1 MVALTRRAVLAGLSA
16 TGAMSGAMPAVAQ
29 PGGGAGNWPNRP
41 ITMVHGLP
49 PGGSV
54 DGIVRIISEALGSRL
69 GQSVVVDARPGAGAT
84 LAATQVARAAPDGY
98 TLLGIPSGHAVSAAM
113 YRKLGY
119 RPVEDFSYIS
129 TVTEYPFVLVTHPEH
144 PAKTLKDLV
153 ALARLRK
160 EPLLYGGP
168 NGTLQHLSVELL
180 GRVADIRVQ
189 LVPYRG
195 SPQAVAD
202 LLGKRLDFMLDPP
215 TAHLAAIKSGQLRA
229 LATTGA
235 ARFFAL
241 PDVPTVAE
249 QGIKDFV
256 IGSWQGVIGPAGLPD
271 DIVKRLIKEIAAVPA
286 DPAVVARLKALGNDP
301 KASTPEEFR
310 SRVASDIDRWTK
322 VIAAAN
328 IERI

>member
-1 MVALTRRAVLAGLSA
+1 MVALTRRAVLAGVSA
-16 TGAMSGAMPAVAQ
+16 LGAMPAAAQ
-29 PGGGAGNWPNRP
+29 SSGWPNRP

-54 DGIVRIISEALGSRL
+54 DGIVRIISEGLSTRL
-69 GQSVVVDARPGAGAT
+69 GQQVVVDARPGAGAT
-84 LAATQVARAAPDGY
+84 LAAGQVARATPDGY

-113 YRKLGY
+113 YRKLAY
-119 RPVEDFSYIS
+119 RPVEDFTYIS

-144 PAKTLKDLV
+144 AAQTLKELV
-153 ALARLRK
+153 AAARAQK

-168 NGTLQHLSVELL
+168 NGTLQHLSVELFA
-180 GRVADIRVQ
+180 RTADIRVQ

-215 TAHLAAIKSGQLRA
+215 TAHLEAIKSGQLRA

-235 ARFFAL
+235 TRFFAL
-241 PDVPTVAE
+241 PEVPTVAE

-271 DIVKRLIKEIAAVPA
+271 DIVKRLNKEVAAVLAEPA
-286 DPAVVARLKALGNDP
+286 AVARLRALGNDP
-301 KASTPEEFR
+301 KPSTPEEFR
-310 SRVASDIDRWTK
+310 SRVASDVEKWTK
-322 VIAAAN
+322 VVAAAN

>member
-1 MVALTRRAVLAGLSA
+1 MGALTRRAVLAGLSA
-16 TGAMSGAMPAVAQ
+16 LGAMPAGAQ
-29 PGGGAGNWPNRP
+29 SLWPNRP

-54 DGIVRIISEALGSRL
+54 DGIVRIIAEGLSSKL
-69 GQSVVVDARPGAGAT
+69 GQQVVVDARPGAGAT
-84 LAATQVARAAPDGY
+84 LAAGQVARATPDGY

-113 YRKLGY
+113 YKKLAY
-119 RPVEDFSYIS
+119 RPVEDFTFIS
-129 TVTEYPFVLVTHPEH
+129 TVTEYPFVLVTHPDH
-144 PAKTLKDLV
+144 PAKTLKDLI
-153 ALARLRK
+153 AAANDRK

-168 NGTLQHLSVELL
+168 NGTLQHLAVELFA
-180 GRVADIRVQ
+180 RTANIRVQ

-195 SPQAVAD
+195 SPPAVAD

-249 QGIKDFV
+249 SGLRDFV
-256 IGSWQGVIGPAGLPD
+256 IGSWQGVVAPAGLPD
-271 DIVKRLIKEIAAVPA
+271 EIVSRLNKEIAAVLA
-286 DPAVVARLKALGNDP
+286 EPAVVERLKALGNDP
-301 KASTPEEFR
+301 APSTPDAFKQ
-310 SRVASDIDRWTK
+310 RVASDIDKWSK

>member
-1 MVALTRRAVLAGLSA
+1 MAVPLTRRSVLAGLSA
-16 TGAMSGAMPAVAQ
+16 LGAMPAAAQ
-29 PGGGAGNWPNRP
+29 SAWPNRP

-54 DGIVRIISEALGSRL
+54 DGIVRIISEGLANKL
-69 GQSVVVDARPGAGAT
+69 GQQVVVDARPGAGAT
-84 LAATQVARAAPDGY
+84 LAAGQVARATPDGY

-113 YRKLGY
+113 YRKLAY
-119 RPVEDFSYIS
+119 RPVEDFSFIS
-129 TVTEYPFVLVTHPEH
+129 TITEYPFVLVTHPEH
-144 PAKTLKDLV
+144 AAKSLKDLV
-153 ALARLRK
+153 AAAKTRK

-168 NGTLQHLSVELL
+168 NGTLQHLSVELF

-215 TAHLAAIKSGQLRA
+215 TAHLAAIKSGRLRA

-235 ARFFAL
+235 SRFFAL

-271 DIVKRLIKEIAAVPA
+271 DIVKRLNKEVAAVLAEPT
-286 DPAVVARLKALGNDP
+286 VVARLKALGNDP
-301 KASTPEEFR
+301 KPSTPDEFR
-310 SRVASDIDRWTK
+310 SRVASDIDKWTK
-322 VIAAAN
+322 VIAAAS

>member
-1 MVALTRRAVLAGLSA
+1 MAALTRRAVLAGLSA
-16 TGAMSGAMPAVAQ
+16 LGAMPAAAQ
-29 PGGGAGNWPNRP
+29 SGWPNRA

-54 DGIVRIISEALGSRL
+54 DGIVRIIAEGLSNKL
-69 GQSVVVDARPGAGAT
+69 GQQVVVDARPGAGAT
-84 LAATQVARAAPDGY
+84 LAAGQVARATPDGY

-113 YRKLGY
+113 YKKLAY
-119 RPVEDFSYIS
+119 RPVEDFTFIS

-144 PAKTLKDLV
+144 PAKTLKDLI
-153 ALARLRK
+153 AAARDRK

-168 NGTLQHLSVELL
+168 NGTLQHLSVELFA
-180 GRVADIRVQ
+180 RTANIRAQ

-215 TAHLAAIKSGQLRA
+215 TAHLSAIRSGQLRA

-249 QGIKDFV
+249 SGLRDFV
-256 IGSWQGVIGPAGLPD
+256 IGSWQGVVAPAGLPD
-271 DIVKRLIKEIAAVPA
+271 EIVKRLNNEIAAVLA
-286 DPAVVARLKALGNDP
+286 EPAVVDRLKALGNDP
-301 KASTPEEFR
+301 APSTPDQFKQ
-310 SRVASDIDRWTK
+310 RVASDIDKWTK
-322 VIAAAN
+322 VVAAAS